1 MIADAQYDIKN
12 KNWYPCFADPIIERE
27 FLLEFNFDSLK
38 PGRTALFIIIFL
50 WAGFAWFDL
59 NLDEPVRS
67 SVLYFRFLVVT
78 PLFLIILAMT
88 YSKYATR
95 IYQPMA
101 VFTMFIIEVGIYYIV
116 KFFNFQA
123 IVHSMGFELLLENEL
138 GNFFF
143 IFIWYLVILMASMIA
158 RINTLQSLLN
168 GLVVVCLYI
177 LSIIHFHPSFM
188 IVIITAAALSTTLF
202 VMLIGSLFIQQY
214 ARQNFRAAKLLAE
227 SMQESES
234 LLLNILPV
242 QIANRLKKAPGT
254 IADGFNHVSVLFA
267 DIVGSTK
274 LFEKYQPD
282 VIVNMLNQV
291 FSKFDTISKKYG
303 AEKIKTI
310 GDAYMLASGV
320 PDVSQDHSCIVANCA
335 LDMIKATDHFSD
347 PDGNSIQIRI
357 GIHTGPAIAG
367 VIGTHKFSYDIWGDT
382 VNTASRMESHGDVG
396 RIQTTK
402 EIFEN
407 LKNNFIFERRNKI
420 EVKGKGEME
429 TFWLIGRKELG
440 GRKLNSNNKN
450 ADG

>member
-1 MIADAQYDIKN
+1 MIADTKYKIKN
-12 KNWYPCFADPIIERE
+12 KNWYPCFADPAIEQE
-27 FLLEFNFDSLK
+27 FLQEFNFESLK
-38 PGRTALFIIIFL
+38 PGKIALFIIIFV

-59 NLDEPVRS
+59 HLDDPVRS

-78 PLFLIILAMT
+78 PLFLIILALS

-101 VFTMFIIEVGIYYIV
+101 LLTMFIIEISIYYIV
-116 KFFNFQA
+116 KFFNFQE

-168 GLVVVCLYI
+168 GLVVIILYI

-188 IVIITAAALSTTLF
+188 IVIITVAALSTTLF
-202 VMLIGSLFIQQY
+202 VMWIGSLSIQQY
-214 ARQNFRAAKLLAE
+214 ARQNFRAAKLLAQ

-242 QIANRLKKAPGT
+242 QIANRLKETPGT
-254 IADGFNHVSVLFA
+254 IADGFKHVSVLFA
-267 DIVGSTK
+267 DIVGFTK
-274 LFEKYQPD
+274 LFVKYKPD
-282 VIVNMLNQV
+282 VIVKMLNQI

-310 GDAYMLASGV
+310 GDAYMLAAGIPEISHN
-320 PDVSQDHSCIVANCA
+320 HSSIVADCA
-335 LDMIKATDHFSD
+335 LDMIKATKDFSD
-347 PDGNSIQIRI
+347 PDGNPIQIRI

-396 RIQTTK
+396 KIQVTK

-407 LKNNFIFERRNKI
+407 LKNNFIFEWRSEI
-420 EVKGKGEME
+420 EVKGKGKME
-429 TFWLIGRKELG
+429 TFWLIDRREF
-440 GRKLNSNNKN
+440 
-450 ADG
+450 